1 MGFKAQWLIEEI
13 NILFGSMYRGY
24 SALSSL
30 PIYFLAHR
38 GVGSKYLPLGFGNC
52 MVKEGV

>member
-1 MGFKAQWLIEEI
+1 VGFKAQWLIEEI
-13 NILFGSMYRGY
+13 NIIFGSMCRGY

-38 GVGSKYLPLGFGNC
+38 SVGSKYLSLGVGNC
-52 MVKEGV
+52 MVKDEI

>member
-1 MGFKAQWLIEEI
+1 VGFKAQWLIEEI
-13 NILFGSMYRGY
+13 NILFGSMCRGY

-38 GVGSKYLPLGFGNC
+38 SVGSKYLPLGVGNW
-52 MVKEGV
+52 MVKDGV

>member
-13 NILFGSMYRGY
+13 NILFGSMCRGY

-38 GVGSKYLPLGFGNC
+38 SVGSKYLPLGVGNW
-52 MVKEGV
+52 MVKDGV

>member
-24 SALSSL
+24 SVLSCL

-38 GVGSKYLPLGFGNC
+38 GVGSKYLPLGVGNC